1 MDGSHASELEAEVV
15 AADQLLAAWF
25 GTDDADPEILD
36 RVAATQ
42 SETFTM
48 LSIDRVPVPVTKS
61 QLLDALRQKRNS
73 QPGLRIEIT
82 DFEVLF
88 AEGDV
93 RVIRCLERH
102 HLNGERSDRWTTA
115 VLTIQPNQRRA
126 DHSAPGLATPHPV
139 PPPRALPVHSHEG

>member
-1 MDGSHASELEAEVV
+1 MNDTHAAELEAEVV
-15 AADQLLAAWF
+15 AANQLLAAWF

-48 LSIDRVPVPVTKS
+48 LSIDRVPVTKS
-61 QLLDALRQKRNS
+61 QLLDGLRQKRNS

-93 RVIRCLERH
+93 RGIRCMERH

-115 VLTIQPNQRRA
+115 VLTVLANQPRFRWHA
-126 DHSAPGLATPHPV
+126 LHESAAG
-139 PPPRALPVHSHEG
+139 